1 MTDSWTPEEA
11 KIEVDLNSL
20 QDFAQHIEKEL
31 SDFFM
36 KNVTDGIRPMLQ
48 VSVSWGGGMQEGSF
62 FRKMHDR
69 NKTAAG
75 KMLADAGKGLA
86 AIAFAANAIAMDY
99 ASGDDLSK
107 ATVDDVNNAF
117 YPMDSSKSLEA
128 LRNQNSQDGGKNT
141 NPAASNDPTGTGT
154 DPTAGTDLHNHDNP
168 GDTGALDGT
177 TNTDGSA
184 TIDPDKPGQYVIP
197 GDDEHTNTANPAPS
211 K

>member
-20 QDFAQHIEKEL
+20 QDFAMHIQSEL
-31 SDFFM
+31 DQFFM

-48 VSVSWGGGMQEGSF
+48 VTVSWGGGMNEGSF
-62 FRKMHDR
+62 FRQMHDR
-69 NKTAAG
+69 NKTAVG

-86 AIAFAANAIAMDY
+86 AIAFAAHAIAVDY
-99 ASGDDLSK
+99 AAGDDLSK

-117 YPMDSSKSLEA
+117 YPLDSSKSLDA

-141 NPAASNDPTGTGT
+141 NPAASDDPTGT
-154 DPTAGTDLHNHDNP
+154 AGNDLHNHDNP

-177 TNTDGSA
+177 NNGDGST
-184 TIDPDKPGQYVIP
+184 TIDQGKPGQYVIP
-197 GDDEHTNTANPAPS
+197 TDDEHTNTANPAPS